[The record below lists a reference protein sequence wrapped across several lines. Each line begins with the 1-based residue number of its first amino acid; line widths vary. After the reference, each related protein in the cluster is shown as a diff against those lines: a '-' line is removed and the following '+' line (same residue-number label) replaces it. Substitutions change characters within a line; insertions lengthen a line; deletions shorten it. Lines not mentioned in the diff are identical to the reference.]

1 MTIGAHVK
9 STGTS
14 DGGVMPQD
22 PSASSPVLGHNAAP
36 VRSGTA
42 PVRRADAALFA
53 IALFVS
59 AFLLFV
65 LEPFV
70 AKSMLPRLGGTPMV
84 WNTCVVFFQAALLVG
99 YFVAH
104 LTTRPGLP
112 PSVAWLYPALIVGAM
127 IFLPLSFPRLPSADD
142 RPAVWLLGE
151 LVRVAAIPTIAL
163 SMSAPALQAWFSRT
177 QLYGAEDP
185 YFLYAAS
192 NAGSL
197 LALLAYPT
205 IIEPSLGLQ
214 PQARVWAAGFVILAV
229 LVAACA
235 VITRRNSQHPL
246 AADDISLPAVIA
258 PAQRVRWITLAFIPS
273 SLMLGVT
280 TYISTDIAAVPL
292 IWVVPLALYLATF
305 VIAFGRR
312 ARREGA
318 PAAERRVPLLA
329 TLVAVFMVSN
339 AVLPIQFDV
348 PLHLAMFTAVALMC
362 HGRLAA
368 ERPSAKH
375 LTEFYLFVSFGG
387 MLGGLFNTLIAPLV
401 FNRVAE
407 YPLILVAACA
417 VPALYARGES
427 KTGHSWGPASAGRD
441 RWGPALAGPRMRDF
455 AYTAA
460 IALAAAVVNV
470 VLLRDNIDAAQLR
483 VVALGAVGFVVFT
496 QARHAMRFAM
506 MIAAML
512 LASAMTQRAYTTD
525 LMAERTFFGTYRVS
539 LDRGDKFYALYHGT
553 TVHGLQAVDPSKRDE
568 PLVYYH
574 RSGPFGQAFERLPG
588 LHDASDIGVIGL
600 GVGSLGA
607 YARPSQRWVFFEI
620 DPAVERIA
628 RDQRY
633 FHFLESCGS
642 RCAVVLGDARLTLGR
657 FDRRFDAIVLD
668 AFSSDSIPL
677 HLLTREALDM
687 YLQHLKPGGLL
698 LFHVSNRYLRLGPAL
713 ARVVQDRGL
722 VSVEQE
728 QPISDA
734 DAETGKSA
742 SDWVVASSDV
752 DAISLLAS
760 DSRWKALTAPT
771 QMRLWTDDYSNIL
784 SVLKFLN

>member
-1 MTIGAHVK
+1 MVGHSVTPVC
-9 STGTS
+9 SGTS
-14 DGGVMPQD
+14 
-22 PSASSPVLGHNAAP
+22 
-36 VRSGTA
+36 
-42 PVRRADAALFA
+42 PVRRVDAALFA
-53 IALFVS
+53 FALFVS

-99 YFVAH
+99 YFGAH
-104 LTTRPGLP
+104 LATRPGLP
-112 PSVAWLYPALIVGAM
+112 RSVAWLYPALIAGAM
-127 IFLPLSFPRLPSADD
+127 IFLPLSFPRVPTGDD
-142 RPAVWLLGE
+142 QPAVWLLGE
-151 LVRVAAIPTIAL
+151 LGRVAAMPTIAL
-163 SMSAPALQAWFSRT
+163 SMSAPALQAWFSTT
-177 QLYGAEDP
+177 QLQGAEDP

-205 IIEPSLGLQ
+205 IIEPSLGLHQ
-214 PQARVWAAGFVILAV
+214 QARVWAAGFVILAG
-229 LVAACA
+229 LVGTCA
-235 VITRRNSQHPL
+235 VVTRRYRQHPSG
-246 AADDISLPAVIA
+246 ADDISLPAVIA

-305 VIAFGRR
+305 VIAFGQR
-312 ARREGA
+312 ARREA
-318 PAAERRVPLLA
+318 ASAAERRVPLLA
-329 TLVAVFMVSN
+329 TSVAVFIASN

-368 ERPSAKH
+368 ARPSAKH
-375 LTEFYLFVSFGG
+375 LTEFYLLVSFGG
-387 MLGGLFNTLIAPLV
+387 MMGGLFNTLIAPLV

-407 YPLILVAACA
+407 YPLLIVAACA
-417 VPALYARGES
+417 VPALYARDGTNGDRS
-427 KTGHSWGPASAGRD
+427 GPVSNIRRWGPASAG
-441 RWGPALAGPRMRDF
+441 PNMRDF
-455 AYTAA
+455 GYTAA
-460 IALAAAVVNV
+460 IAVAAAAVNV
-470 VLLRDNIDAAQLR
+470 VLLRDNIDVAQLR
-483 VVALGAVGFVVFT
+483 VVALGAVGLVVFT
-496 QARHAMRFAM
+496 QARHATRFAM

-512 LASAMTQRAYTTD
+512 VASVVTQRAYTTI
-525 LMAERTFFGTYRVS
+525 LEAERTFFGAYRVT
-539 LDRGDKFYALYHGT
+539 LDRGGKFHVLYHGT
-553 TVHGLQAVDPSKRDE
+553 TVHGLEAVDPSKRDE

-574 RSGPFGQAFERLPG
+574 RSGPFGQAFERLPR
-588 LHDASDIGVIGL
+588 LRDVSDIGVIGL

-722 VSVEQE
+722 MSVEQE
-728 QPISDA
+728 QPVSDA

-742 SDWVVASSDV
+742 SDWVVASSDR
-752 DAISLLAS
+752 DSIGLLAS
-760 DSRWKALTAPT
+760 DPKWKALTAPT